1 MKRTLYLPEELHR
14 RVEAYLKIH
23 PGITFSR
30 LVQDALKA
38 RLGREDPRRL
48 LRLAG
53 IVTSAPTSARARA
66 EDRPIARER

>member
-1 MKRTLYLPEELHR
+1 MKRTMYLPDELER
-14 RVEAYLKIH
+14 RVEAYLKTH
-23 PGITFSR
+23 PRVTFSR
-30 LVQDALKA
+30 LVQEALSA

-53 IVTSAPTSARARA
+53 IVTSASTSARARA